1 MNKSTINFI
10 AERLLE
16 KGLNKNQIYSDIF
29 FEKIIDILED
39 DFDLFS
45 KLEDEIQ
52 QIEFSNKKMSETQ
65 YRDLFG
71 PFYGDE

>member
-16 KGLNKNQIYSDIF
+16 KGLSRNQIYSDIF